1 MPVINF
7 LTPCIFDSG
16 ALKQLEVTA
25 KKLGITRAFIVTDP
39 GIKAAGILDKV
50 VAALGTAPAGIF
62 AETVANVTPITII
75 PGSLDKKTREY

>member
-25 KKLGITRAFIVTDP
+25 KKLGITRAFIVT
-39 GIKAAGILDKV
+39 L
-50 VAALGTAPAGIF
+50 
-62 AETVANVTPITII
+62 
-75 PGSLDKKTREY
+75 SLIHI